1 MRNVLF
7 SLCLMVATI
16 DLNAQVFLGSIA
28 NTGSTLQFK
37 ISPRGGNITTAIGYF
52 EFCIR
57 YNPTVGIIFSN
68 VAANV
73 TNAVPA
79 SGFPGLSIAES
90 GERSFGGF
98 QYKRFIA
105 TVTIPSQ
112 TYLNGVEYKVF
123 EVKLSSSTNLLDI
136 QLVTNYESTVPTDY
150 YFVVSDGAGNPLVD
164 VTGVNNFYPT
174 QSQNGFDRFF
184 SLTNISLPVE
194 LLNFQAEKA
203 KNAVLLT
210 WQTATELNMAHFE
223 VERSNDAQ
231 TFEKIGTQKAKGS
244 RSSYQL
250 TDEHPLSNI
259 GYYRLKMVE
268 NDGTFSYS
276 KVVSIER
283 TKGLTVKTFP
293 NPVGNELTIDVFS
306 ESKQLDINVF
316 DVLGRSIY
324 QKNQQN
330 TEGSKFLIVNTLD
343 WVSGIYFLKISDG
356 KKLFQQKIVKR

>member
-1 MRNVLF
+1 
-7 SLCLMVATI
+7 MVTTVQ
-16 DLNAQVFLGSIA
+16 LNAQVFLGSIS
-28 NTGSTLQFK
+28 NTGSTLRFK

-52 EFCIR
+52 EFNIR
-57 YNPTVGIIFSN
+57 YNPTIGIAFSN
-68 VAANV
+68 VASNV
-73 TNAVPA
+73 VNAVPA

-112 TYLNGVEYKVF
+112 TYLNGVEYTVF

-136 QLVTNYESTVPTDY
+136 QLATNYESNVPTDY

-174 QSQNGFDRFF
+174 QLQNGTDRFF
-184 SLTNISLPVE
+184 SLTNIALPVE
-194 LLNFQAEKA
+194 LLNFQAEKT
-203 KNAVLLT
+203 KNTVLLT
-210 WQTATELNMAHFE
+210 WQTATERDMAYFD
-223 VERSNDAQ
+223 VERSDDAQ
-231 TFEKIGTQKAKGS
+231 IFKKIGMQKAKGS

-276 KVVSIER
+276 KVVTIER
-283 TKGLTVKTFP
+283 NKGLTVKAFP
-293 NPVGNELTIDVFS
+293 NPIQNELSIDVFS
-306 ESKQLDINVF
+306 EAKYLDFDVV
-316 DVLGRSIY
+316 DVLGRLIY
-324 QKNQQN
+324 QKKEQN
-330 TEGSKFLIVNTLD
+330 TEGSKLLTINALD
-343 WVSGIYFLKISDG
+343 WVSGIYFLKVSDG
-356 KKLFQQKIVKR
+356 KKVFQQKIVKR